1 MTSASPP
8 KLSVGS
14 AWAAWEEAEGSPASG
29 SEFLGRVASWMEGT
43 AAQLLRARWH
53 TGVQRPTA
61 AEVQER
67 LRHHLG
73 MVAQDGNVTYLEAL
87 ELARRGVI
95 DELSRTKPNGSN
107 GK

>member
-8 KLSVGS
+8 KMSVGS
-14 AWAAWEEAEGSPASG
+14 AWTAWEQAEGSPASG
-29 SEFLGRVASWMEGT
+29 AEFLGRVASWMEGT
-43 AAQLLRARWH
+43 AAQLLRARWQE
-53 TGVQRPTA
+53 GVKRPTA

-87 ELARRGVI
+87 ELARSNVI
-95 DELSRTKPNGSN
+95 DELSRTKPNG
-107 GK
+107 K